1 MKRVNAGPIERRAAM
16 ASVKSIRYT
25 ENGPAFE
32 FHKDAALGQLRDMHG
47 FKAPAK
53 TETVLKVSHEA
64 ALDELE

>member
-1 MKRVNAGPIERRAAM
+1 M

-25 ENGPAFE
+25 ENGPTFE
-32 FHKDAALGQLRDMHG
+32 LHGKLEALGQLRDMHG